1 MYMYVVL
8 KLYYTLQINV
18 GGTFNVI
25 RQAAKCMHQ
34 NEPDSDGYRG
44 VIINTASVAAFDGQ
58 RGQAAY
64 AASKGA
70 IAAMTLPIARDL
82 NKIGVR
88 VNTIA
93 PGTHSRITSQVLAY
107 NLVLMPPLRA
117 SKFCVFRSVRHAT
130 TGDAA

>member
-1 MYMYVVL
+1 ML
-8 KLYYTLQINV
+8 KLYHTLQINV

-93 PGTHSRITSQVLAY
+93 PGTHNLEARVLYDGCFILHCALFDSEKKTSLRCRAIQFFY
-107 NLVLMPPLRA
+107 RFLV
-117 SKFCVFRSVRHAT
+117 ST
-130 TGDAA
+130 